1 MSKLSLF
8 LGPDVVC
15 HHVNKPKY
23 LFLCHKNMSKPYVS
37 VFYIPGRIQTVPI
50 GYISSCF
57 AVKTGTPR
65 QPTICSSSRAS
76 LKIESSVFNNPEH
89 SLVGLEQYSHIWYVE
104 NRIAVVYRF
113 SWYSKVLKNCL
124 SRILT

>member
-15 HHVNKPKY
+15 HHVNKPKC

-113 SWYSKVLKNCL
+113 SWYSKVLKNCS